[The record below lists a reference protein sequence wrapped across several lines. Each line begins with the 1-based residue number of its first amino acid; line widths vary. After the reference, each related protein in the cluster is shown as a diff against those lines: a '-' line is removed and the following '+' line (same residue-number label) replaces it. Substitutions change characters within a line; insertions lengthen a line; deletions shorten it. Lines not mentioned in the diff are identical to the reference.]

1 MKKKIRGALC
11 LLLSGLLWLTGCGS
25 SFSDEVIARI
35 DGREVM
41 KSEYMVYLYTSTE
54 SFVSAA
60 GSDVWD
66 MDFDGMTGAELVQ
79 ERAFSTIQSV
89 VAAEKYAAENGISLT
104 DEQKTEA
111 HTMAEEF
118 LSQLSDQDRAKM
130 GVDEKQ
136 METLMEESY
145 LYSVVYD
152 TLAKECEVNADEME
166 QYYQENADLL
176 REEYTQITIDT
187 IMVNDEA
194 TAKEVSEKAK
204 AGEDFTALFETYD
217 TDTTAKESGSK
228 GQMTL
233 YQNYL
238 NNTFGLSENL
248 TLGEITEPI
257 QVRGSYFILK
267 VETITPPT
275 EEEVQ
280 QLAEDA
286 YRQQVQSAYVESRLA
301 EMIAAQEVEKIP
313 EAWENMENFQD

>member
-1 MKKKIRGALC
+1 MKKKAKGALC
-11 LLLSGLLWLTGCGS
+11 LLLTGLLWLTGCGS

-41 KSEYMVYLYTSTE
+41 KSEYMVYLYTSTQ

-89 VAAEKYAAENGISLT
+89 VAAEQYAEENGISLT
-104 DEQKTEA
+104 EDQKTEA

-118 LSQLSDQDRAKM
+118 LSQLTEEELAKM
-130 GVDEKQ
+130 GVDQEQ

-145 LYSVVYD
+145 LYSVVYG

-166 QYYQENADLL
+166 QYYQENADAL

-194 TAKEVSEKAK
+194 TAKEVSKKAK
-204 AGEDFTALFETYD
+204 AGEDFATLFETYD
-217 TDTTAKESGSK
+217 TDTSAKENGGN

-248 TLGEITEPI
+248 TLGEITDPI
-257 QVRGSYFILK
+257 EVRGSYFILK
-267 VETITPPT
+267 VESITPPT
-275 EEEVQ
+275 DEQVK

-286 YRQQVQSAYVESRLA
+286 YRQQVQSAYVESRLS

-313 EAWENMENFQD
+313 EAWENMETFQD

>member
-1 MKKKIRGALC
+1 MKKKAKGALC
-11 LLLSGLLWLTGCGS
+11 LLLTGLLWLTGCGS
-25 SFSDEVIARI
+25 SFSE
-35 DGREVM
+35 EVM
-41 KSEYMVYLYTSTE
+41 KSEYMVYLYTSTQ

-89 VAAEKYAAENGISLT
+89 VAAEQYAEENNISLT
-104 DEQKTEA
+104 EDQKTEA

-118 LSQLSDQDRAKM
+118 LSQLTEEELAKM
-130 GVDEKQ
+130 GVDQEQ

-166 QYYQENADLL
+166 QYYQENADAL

-204 AGEDFTALFETYD
+204 AGEDFAALFETYD
-217 TDTTAKESGSK
+217 TDTSAKENGGN

-238 NNTFGLSENL
+238 NHGVAK
-248 TLGEITEPI
+248 EIIKYNIYPDAIHNQKEWR
-257 QVRGSYFILK
+257 VRF
-267 VETITPPT
+267 P
-275 EEEVQ
+275 
-280 QLAEDA
+280 DA
-286 YRQQVQSAYVESRLA
+286 LRWV
-301 EMIAAQEVEKIP
+301 
-313 EAWENMENFQD
+313 FQDCQ